1 MSKTSMDLKQALAL
15 IKPTFLGVLIY
26 HCLPFRKKV
35 LMQNLNIAFGK
46 ELSQKDIE
54 RIAKGFY
61 SHVVRGFFENF
72 SMSWISIDKLKARI
86 EVRGIENLMRAA
98 EKKKGVLLLT
108 GHLGNWEMSPIAG
121 ILHFQQ
127 FRGRLHVL
135 RRHLVNKRI
144 EKILFNRYY
153 AVGLDVIPK
162 KNSLNNVMQSLENND
177 TVAFIMD
184 QYSRPGKEGVE
195 VPFFGR
201 KAGTFKSLAVVARSS
216 GAPILPT
223 ASWREPNGK
232 HVMSIGEPIE
242 WKEDDDPDK
251 ELYQNTLNFNHILE
265 QFIRQHPDQWL
276 WIHKRWKYKAP
287 PIRKRKVKKP
297 LPS

>member
-1 MSKTSMDLKQALAL
+1 MKIESALKL
-15 IKPTFLGVLIY
+15 IKPNLLGKFIY
-26 HCLPFRKKV
+26 YCLPYRKQV
-35 LMQNLNIAFGK
+35 LMENLNIAFGRELNSKQK
-46 ELSQKDIE
+46 EL
-54 RIAKGFY
+54 IAKGFY
-61 SHVVRGFFENF
+61 SHLVRGFFENI
-72 SMSWISIDKLKARI
+72 SMSWVSIDKLKARI
-86 EVRGIENLMRAA
+86 EVRGIDNLMQAA
-98 EKKKGVLLLT
+98 KKKKGILLLT

-121 ILHFQQ
+121 VLHFQE

-135 RRHLVNKRI
+135 RRQLVNKQI

-184 QYSRPGKEGVE
+184 QYSRPGKEGIE
-195 VPFFGR
+195 VPFFGK

-216 GAPILPT
+216 NAPILPT

-232 HVMSIGEPIE
+232 HIMHIGKPIE
-242 WKEDDDPDK
+242 WQAYDDPDE
-251 ELYQNTLNFNHILE
+251 ELFQNTLNFNRILE

-287 PIRKRKVKKP
+287 PVRKRKPKTN
-297 LPS
+297 